1 VTAPTVAEIAGKLT
15 KAQREQIVRVEGR
28 DWFPVQWEGWRGL
41 FTTLQG
47 RGLAY
52 PREPGMQTL
61 SPLGL
66 AVRAI
71 LAQEPTS

>member
-1 VTAPTVAEIAGKLT
+1 VTAPTVAKIAGKLT
-15 KAQREQIVRVEGR
+15 KAQREQITRVEGR

-52 PREPGMQTL
+52 PREHGMQTL

-66 AVRAI
+66 AVRTH
-71 LAQEPTS
+71 LQETSR